1 MDFYKYIKNTKSTFI
16 SNVLFFMNPGNVFI
30 IYVGCYVIIPL
41 VSINAIKKKS
51 KQVCNIP
58 HHSNKGITYFF
69 LLLNMID
76 LTPPPLLKVPKVF

>member
-41 VSINAIKKKS
+41 VSINAIKNSQNKS
-51 KQVCNIP
+51 VIYLNIRIKES
-58 HHSNKGITYFF
+58 HTFF
-69 LLLNMID
+69 
-76 LTPPPLLKVPKVF
+76 TFKYE